1 MIHRKY
7 TINVYDDEAIDFIND
22 KLENEFLNINYI
34 FCNIFITREYYTIGD
49 TLRKEQLR
57 YSVFKDEIKPDS
69 ITRLKE
75 ILKNDIKNYSNI
87 ELTLLFKLQWDEI
100 KKEDDKCQNH
110 K

>member
-7 TINVYDDEAIDFIND
+7 TINVYDDEVLDFIND

-49 TLRKEQLR
+49 TLRKEHLR

-75 ILKNDIKNYSNI
+75 ILKNDIKNYYYI
-87 ELTLLFKLQWDEI
+87 ELTLIFKLSLE
-100 KKEDDKCQNH
+100 KETNTTLKIII
-110 K
+110 